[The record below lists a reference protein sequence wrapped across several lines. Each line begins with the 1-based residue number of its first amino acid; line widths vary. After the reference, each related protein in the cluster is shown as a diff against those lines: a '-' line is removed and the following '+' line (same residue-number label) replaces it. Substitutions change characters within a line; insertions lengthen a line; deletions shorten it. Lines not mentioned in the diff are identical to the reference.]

1 MSQPRD
7 DRQDDLFRPLL
18 EEIINL
24 RHPLVRLAGEIDWDF
39 LAGRFSSVCRVG
51 PGQPPLP
58 TRLVAGLFILK
69 HMHNLSDEAL
79 CERWVENP
87 YFQYFCGEVVFR
99 HELPFDRSSLTRWRQ
114 RLGEE
119 QIVALLQESL
129 SVAHRTGAIDT
140 KDLERVAIDTTVQ
153 EKAIAH
159 PTDARL
165 THRAIEKLVELAKRE
180 GVALRQSYLRLA
192 KRAAIMVGR
201 YTHAHQFKRAR
212 RELKFLR
219 TRLGRII
226 RDIRR
231 KIEGNTALE
240 DRFGPLLDLALRVR
254 HQEQRQ
260 RGPKVYS
267 LHAPEVECIGRGKA
281 RAPYEFGCKV
291 SIATPVT
298 APKGGQF
305 VLHAKA
311 LHGNPYDGHTLGPVI
326 ADLEKLTGGTVRRI
340 HGDKGYRGHNYPNR
354 FKVWISGQ
362 VRRVTK
368 AIRREMRRRAAIE
381 PVIGHLKEDHRM
393 GRNYLT
399 GRPGDRINAVL
410 AAAGYNFSLL
420 LRWFDELLRVLSLI
434 LCHALLADPL
444 HLIITRCRKKLS
456 SRPTT
461 WPDRMMSQGCHKRT
475 DGPRQK
481 KCMVILFDHSVS
493 ARQYCVGDRDAKCF
507 CRSQINRQLDLRGL
521 LDRKISRFRAGQYLL
536 HVFSSAMI
544 HGAPWRPITHQGASI
559 CKLRNVCDGGESVL
573 ECQHGN
579 GLTQVIEGGVG
590 HDDQGLR
597 RLARKSHKGGTEF
610 ARGREL
616 DQPNRHTH

>member
-1 MSQPRD
+1 
-7 DRQDDLFRPLL
+7 
-18 EEIINL
+18 
-24 RHPLVRLAGEIDWDF
+24 
-39 LAGRFSSVCRVG
+39 
-51 PGQPPLP
+51 
-58 TRLVAGLFILK
+58 
-69 HMHNLSDEAL
+69 
-79 CERWVENP
+79 
-87 YFQYFCGEVVFR
+87 
-99 HELPFDRSSLTRWRQ
+99 LTRWRQ
-114 RLGEE
+114 RLGKE

-180 GVALRQSYLRLA
+180 GVELRQSYLRLA

-260 RGPKVYS
+260 RGP
-267 LHAPEVECIGRGKA
+267 
-281 RAPYEFGCKV
+281 
-291 SIATPVT
+291 
-298 APKGGQF
+298 
-305 VLHAKA
+305 
-311 LHGNPYDGHTLGPVI
+311 VI
-326 ADLEKLTGGTVRRI
+326 ADLEKLTGVTVRRI
-340 HGDKGYRGHNYPNR
+340 HGDKGYRGHNYPNQ

-399 GRPGDRINAVL
+399 GRHGDRINAVL

-420 LRWFDELLRVLSLI
+420 LRRFEELLRVLSLI
-434 LCHALLADPL
+434 LWRALLATPL
-444 HLIITRCRKKLS
+444 HLTRCRKTFFTADYIVHAALY
-456 SRPTT
+456 
-461 WPDRMMSQGCHKRT
+461 
-475 DGPRQK
+475 DGMQ
-481 KCMVILFDHSVS
+481 
-493 ARQYCVGDRDAKCF
+493 DAKHF
-507 CRSQINRQLDLRGL
+507 GKRGL
-521 LDRKISRFRAGQYLL
+521 YVNLQIRPRRNNIAPSFAQ
-536 HVFSSAMI
+536 SSTSVIA
-544 HGAPWRPITHQGASI
+544 
-559 CKLRNVCDGGESVL
+559 VCCS
-573 ECQHGN
+573 
-579 GLTQVIEGGVG
+579 
-590 HDDQGLR
+590 DQ
-597 RLARKSHKGGTEF
+597 
-610 ARGREL
+610 
-616 DQPNRHTH
+616 